1 MFLLLVTIIPPS
13 PVVITL
19 VVKKLIAPASP
30 RFPAGI
36 PLNFEPCACAA
47 SSIKGTS

>member
-19 VVKKLIAPASP
+19 VVKLIAPASP